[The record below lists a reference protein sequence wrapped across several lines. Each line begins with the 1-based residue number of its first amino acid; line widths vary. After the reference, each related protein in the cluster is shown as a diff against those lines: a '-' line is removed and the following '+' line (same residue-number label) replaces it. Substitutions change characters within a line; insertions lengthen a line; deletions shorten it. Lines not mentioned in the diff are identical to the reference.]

1 MRTRLLNGTAEL
13 AKVFR
18 HWCGKADDIRVVT
31 AWATTDC
38 TVYDCLKGAR
48 DRVATMVIGLDFYTT
63 SPDFLKQ
70 FRPLIRIGEALDG
83 GTFHPKL
90 YLFQHAGEFCC
101 VMGSSNFTNGGF
113 GNNAELNIS
122 IEGRTS
128 DRFFTQVSTYI
139 DDQEG
144 KSEPLTKAEIS
155 DYRAQ
160 FEKWKAARQQMTKFR
175 ASDPVKKQAKEK
187 RQREE
192 AGYEPPEQLNKTWD
206 EFMKIIL
213 APTRRKRIDGGK
225 PGQPDYLQTAE
236 HCQQLF
242 AQHGT
247 LAKMSRTDRQFVGG
261 TSHEGGWFGSMK
273 GVGYFRQRLNDD
285 PASLDTALN
294 YIPLTGKV
302 TKTAYDKFAAAY
314 QWKRAGVATAS
325 RLLAMKRPD
334 LFICVDSKNRA
345 GIAEVFGV
353 SAGSLQTFDGYWNVI
368 QRIWRCPWCRNR
380 RPQPGLERRIWDARV
395 ALLDSLYYEHNGTP

>member
-1 MRTRLLNGTAEL
+1 
-13 AKVFR
+13 
-18 HWCGKADDIRVVT
+18 
-31 AWATTDC
+31 
-38 TVYDCLKGAR
+38 
-48 DRVATMVIGLDFYTT
+48 
-63 SPDFLKQ
+63 
-70 FRPLIRIGEALDG
+70 
-83 GTFHPKL
+83 
-90 YLFQHAGEFCC
+90 
-101 VMGSSNFTNGGF
+101 
-113 GNNAELNIS
+113 
-122 IEGRTS
+122 
-128 DRFFTQVSTYI
+128 
-139 DDQEG
+139 
-144 KSEPLTKAEIS
+144 
-155 DYRAQ
+155 
-160 FEKWKAARQQMTKFR
+160 
-175 ASDPVKKQAKEK
+175 
-187 RQREE
+187 
-192 AGYEPPEQLNKTWD
+192 
-206 EFMKIIL
+206 
-213 APTRRKRIDGGK
+213 
-225 PGQPDYLQTAE
+225 
-236 HCQQLF
+236 
-242 AQHGT
+242 
-247 LAKMSRTDRQFVGG
+247 
-261 TSHEGGWFGSMK
+261 MK